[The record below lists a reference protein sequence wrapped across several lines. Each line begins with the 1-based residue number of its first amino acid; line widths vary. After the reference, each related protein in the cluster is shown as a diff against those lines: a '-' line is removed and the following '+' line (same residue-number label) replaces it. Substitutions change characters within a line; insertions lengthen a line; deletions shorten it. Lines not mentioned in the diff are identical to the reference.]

1 MSHVF
6 GADVMQKAKRRQR
19 KWCQENLLT
28 VLEQAKDRQARD
40 IEVSIE
46 LAKELLAIYAEKL
59 PKPVEVPAHT
69 PEPFVDDSMMRHM
82 DPAVRAILHDSTEKG
97 AAERYLRERN
107 KKSPDEKLVILVQG
121 GDELDYGW
129 QQKASRVRARDF
141 NFGRCAY
148 YEIPSTE
155 EQSPPDPPHVSQ
167 ASVGILRLHSVL
179 LLLWLRYFCLEL
191 QLAEYGKCQQQP
203 LPVARHQPEEIPY
216 AGPVA
221 RRKLASEFLPALST
235 ALL

>member
-1 MSHVF
+1 MSHAF

-107 KKSPDEKLVILVQG
+107 KKSPDEKYWYRVVTSW
-121 GDELDYGW
+121 DYGW

-141 NFGRCAY
+141 NFGRCALLRDTFY
-148 YEIPSTE
+148 RKNNPA
-155 EQSPPDPPHVSQ
+155 PDPPHVSQ
-167 ASVGILRLHSVL
+167 ASGGEFSVCTQYSC
-179 LLLWLRYFCLEL
+179 YF
-191 QLAEYGKCQQQP
+191 G
-203 LPVARHQPEEIPY
+203 
-216 AGPVA
+216 
-221 RRKLASEFLPALST
+221 
-235 ALL
+235 